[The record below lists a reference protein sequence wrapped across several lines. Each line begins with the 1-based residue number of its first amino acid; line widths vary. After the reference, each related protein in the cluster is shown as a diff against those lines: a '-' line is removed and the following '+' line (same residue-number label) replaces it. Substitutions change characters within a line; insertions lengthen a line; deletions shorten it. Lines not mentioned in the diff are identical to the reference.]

1 MPILSS
7 NVFLFA
13 VCACVWGSTW
23 IAINYQIHDM
33 HIMLSVALRFG
44 LAAAIMGIFCL
55 VKGISLKLPL
65 KQHKLIALAGVFLY
79 TMDYSF
85 LYAAQQHMI
94 SALLAVL
101 SSTVIY
107 FNVILRRV
115 IMGKAMRTEV
125 ILGATVGLVGIVMI
139 FLPEFEA
146 FSTQQGIVV
155 GLMFATG
162 SFLSAALGN
171 VVSEKVLS
179 GEIRVLQMNFWA
191 MTYGVIV
198 TVTIAIISGA
208 KLIWPSESS
217 YYISLLYLVVFGS
230 IIAFG
235 AYMRLLKQI
244 GADKAAYVVLVYP
257 VVALAISTVFE
268 GYTWSLL
275 SLFGVVFV
283 LFGNAIAMGKLNKT
297 LSIS

>member
-1 MPILSS
+1 
-7 NVFLFA
+7 
-13 VCACVWGSTW
+13 
-23 IAINYQIHDM
+23 
-33 HIMLSVALRFG
+33 MLSVALRFG
-44 LAAAIMGIFCL
+44 LAAIIMGIYCL

-65 KQHKLIALAGVFLY
+65 KQHKLIAVAGVFLY

-125 ILGATVGLVGIVMI
+125 VLGATVGLVGIIMI
-139 FLPEFEA
+139 FLPEFDA
-146 FSTQQGIVV
+146 FSAQQGIVI

-162 SFLSAALGN
+162 SFLSAAFGN

-191 MTYGVIV
+191 MTYGVLV
-198 TVTIAIISGA
+198 TTTIALISGA
-208 KLIWPSESS
+208 KFTWPSESS

-235 AYMRLLKQI
+235 SYMRLLKQI

-257 VVALAISTVFE
+257 VVALAISTIFE
-268 GYTWSLL
+268 GYTWSVL
-275 SLFGVVFV
+275 SLFGVVLV